1 MEFVRGLRLAEADGA
16 DAPGEVAQL
25 HNVDWLFVF
34 SGAAHT
40 YLALKD
46 QPDALRWLQLAQQDG
61 TMSAFERNTEPLLAA
76 LKDEPAL
83 VQIQGE
89 NSRK

>member
-1 MEFVRGLRLAEADGA
+1 M
-16 DAPGEVAQL
+16 QL

-46 QPDALRWLQLAQQDG
+46 GPDALHWLQRAQQDG
-61 TMSAFERNTEPLLAA
+61 TMSAFERNTEPLRAA
-76 LKDEPAL
+76 VKDEPAL
-83 VQIQGE
+83 LPESGVKVAILEQNYGCCMP
-89 NSRK
+89 